1 MYKREKKGF
10 VPTRHLMS
18 GHKQIF
24 STLSRDVVVY
34 FVLFD
39 SFIYYTRSIM
49 YSLLLFP
56 LSCQWHALF
65 LFFNLTILD
74 LPYAITMTTPAP
86 SRFRSTTAV
95 TMKKTLPKLNADIPK
110 LHHYHLPT
118 QLVKYHQWLLLMSS
132 TKHIIMHKQICIPH
146 TPAIMHNQES
156 NQLLYILRYYD
167 LVATCRHIDNEF

>member
-49 YSLLLFP
+49 YSLLL
-56 LSCQWHALF
+56 SLF
-65 LFFNLTILD
+65 LVNDMLSFSFLT
-74 LPYAITMTTPAP
+74 
-86 SRFRSTTAV
+86 
-95 TMKKTLPKLNADIPK
+95 
-110 LHHYHLPT
+110 
-118 QLVKYHQWLLLMSS
+118 
-132 TKHIIMHKQICIPH
+132 
-146 TPAIMHNQES
+146 
-156 NQLLYILRYYD
+156 
-167 LVATCRHIDNEF
+167 